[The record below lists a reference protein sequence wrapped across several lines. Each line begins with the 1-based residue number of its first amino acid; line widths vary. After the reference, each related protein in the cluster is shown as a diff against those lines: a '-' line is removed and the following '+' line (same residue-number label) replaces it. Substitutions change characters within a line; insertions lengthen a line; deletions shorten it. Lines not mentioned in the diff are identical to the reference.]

1 MCGRA
6 PGRHTARGS
15 GRLVTAVTVTGTV
28 TVTVLPRPGAGTG
41 RGPPARQWRAA
52 AVTVTVTDRDSGPA
66 CDGTVTRTVT
76 EGLEHPGPGAAA
88 RCPSQAVTVRV
99 ILLRPVQVSE
109 AAGGPGL
116 RVGASDRVRVRD

>member
-6 PGRHTARGS
+6 RHTARGS
-15 GRLVTAVTVTGTV
+15 GRLVTAVTV

-76 EGLEHPGPGAAA
+76 EGLKHPGPGAARCQWFISSVKPPAA
-88 RCPSQAVTVRV
+88 RASVPVTE
-99 ILLRPVQVSE
+99 SE
-109 AAGGPGL
+109 YVTSTGP
-116 RVGASDRVRVRD
+116 

>member
-1 MCGRA
+1 MCQCGRA

-76 EGLEHPGPGAAA
+76 EGLEHPGPGAARCQWFISSVKPPAA
-88 RCPSQAVTVRV
+88 RASVPVTESEYV
-99 ILLRPVQVSE
+99 ISTWP
-109 AAGGPGL
+109 
-116 RVGASDRVRVRD
+116 